1 MATDRSTNQPASEQP
16 VAENK
21 VISPAIRKRLQR
33 CFERGSEL
41 ARLEKADHDYAHT
54 MFSECVLNDPGNLEY
69 VEAML
74 SNLQRKYKNNK
85 RGARLKGFGGRG
97 VFKKAVASE
106 DWEEVLR
113 MGMDLLKT
121 NPWDVTALR
130 GLANACKAN
139 HYNEVELRYLKN
151 ALDVNSKDIEV
162 NKHCAESLARMGQF
176 DQAIVCWHRIEE
188 LDKGNVEAKKK
199 MSELTLAKQLGG
211 TLPEAA
217 SSSTAKQPGK
227 PADTPAKSAPVPA
240 KSSKTVEDSTPSVET
255 LEQALAKDAGN
266 LDHYVQLAQIHTEN
280 QRFREAYQTLK
291 KALEA
296 SGGRNLQIQQR
307 MEEAQIRMIRS
318 QVVIAEQRAESE
330 KTTEANDLVRRFRAE
345 LNRQELLI
353 YNGRC
358 FQVLQRSGQY
368 GSPIE
373 RQFSN
378 FWLCRL
384 IRGAGLVTFHCVSIP
399 FEMLKTLSHL
409 QSGRSPQIRI
419 IASHFECLN
428 RFSKIPIPPKPH
440 TELRT

>member
-1 MATDRSTNQPASEQP
+1 
-16 VAENK
+16 
-21 VISPAIRKRLQR
+21 
-33 CFERGSEL
+33 
-41 ARLEKADHDYAHT
+41 

-358 FQVLQRSGQY
+358 ERFPDDLALRSELGVRLRRD
-368 GSPIE
+368 G
-373 RQFSN
+373 N
-378 FWLCRL
+378 FREA
-384 IRGAGLVTFHCVSIP
+384 IKA
-399 FEMLKTLSHL
+399 FEMARNDANLRAAATLEMGECFQHLKRYGNAMKCY
-409 QSGRSPQIRI
+409 QSSSTDQTAKPEVRKLALYRAAVLATALKNLEAATGYLEKVIELDPDYRDARPRLDKLKQI
-419 IASHFECLN
+419 SD
-428 RFSKIPIPPKPH
+428 SG
-440 TELRT
+440 